1 MILPNNI
8 DNDVNEHLN
17 VALNS
22 MDQGLMVVRADLTVA
37 IFNVRAAELADCP
50 RSFADTR
57 PTFHEILAYQVETGA
72 ISQAYMDSSIN
83 DFILHGDTL
92 VETHMYTRE
101 TASGR
106 WLDVRT
112 RPLPDGGFVRT
123 FTDQTERHAISLA
136 KQQSD
141 GAYRALFENAA
152 VGIYRASAD
161 GQLLRVNPA
170 LLALHGYHSEDDILR
185 VGKNFAAEVHVDAN
199 HLASYGALLQNEGL
213 VTDFE
218 SEIYRHLTRERIWI
232 SESTWLILDQDGE
245 TIGYEGTVVEITERK
260 RLEALIKH
268 AADHDAMTGLPN
280 RARFNQV
287 FNENLGGE
295 TPFHL
300 AYLDL
305 DGFKIV
311 NDTYGHLL
319 GDDLLTAAALR
330 FTNVMSVEEPVF
342 RMGGDEFAI
351 ILYENDPTFVRKALE
366 RIIDTLMQPF
376 QLGDTAVEIGVSIGV
391 TKSVANSTASEI
403 LHWADIGMYRA
414 KDIKGSAIVF
424 QEPETG

>member
-1 MILPNNI
+1 MPKTS
-8 DNDVNEHLN
+8 DKDANEFLN
-17 VALNS
+17 FAFNS
-22 MDQGLMVVRADLTVA
+22 MDQGLIVVRADLSVP
-37 IFNVRAAELADCP
+37 ILNVRATELADCP

-57 PTFHEILAYQVETGA
+57 PSFREILAYQVETGA

-83 DFILHGDTL
+83 DFILRGDKL
-92 VETHMYTRE
+92 VETHTYTRK

-112 RPLPDGGFVRT
+112 SPLPDGGFVRT
-123 FTDQTERHAISLA
+123 FTDQTERHAISLS

-141 GAYRALFENAA
+141 DAYRALFENAA
-152 VGIYRASAD
+152 VGIYRAVD
-161 GQLLRVNPA
+161 GQLIRVNPA
-170 LLALHGYHSEDDILR
+170 LVALHGYHSEDDILR
-185 VGKNFAAEVHVDAN
+185 IGKNFAADVHVDAIHHEN
-199 HLASYGALLQNEGL
+199 FKALLQKEGR

-260 RLEALIKH
+260 RLEALIQH

-287 FNENLGGE
+287 LNENLGGE
-295 TPFHL
+295 SPFHL

-305 DGFKIV
+305 DVFKTV
-311 NDTYGHLL
+311 NDTYGHGL
-319 GDDLLTAAALR
+319 GDDLLTAVARR
-330 FTNVMSVEEPVF
+330 FTNVMSAQEPVF

-351 ILYENDPTFVRKALE
+351 IFSENDPTNVRNALE
-366 RIIDTLMQPF
+366 RIVETLVRPF
-376 QLGDTAVEIGVSIGV
+376 QLGDNAVEIDVSIGV

-403 LHWADIGMYRA
+403 LRWADIGLYRA
-414 KDIKGSAIVF
+414 KAIKGSAFVF
-424 QEPETG
+424 QEPETE